1 MKVKEKLTYRQHPDS
16 WCPPQLLNLGESLT
30 VAEKQHSVHYEATVV
45 GCALKEGGEIVTT
58 LSGASRGLSR
68 ERERERER
76 ERGRGGEMTRIWMY
90 TNNDQTN

>member
-1 MKVKEKLTYRQHPDS
+1 MKVKEKLTYRQYPDS

-58 LSGASRGLSR
+58 LSGAGRGLSR
-68 ERERERER
+68 ERERERGR
-76 ERGRGGEMTRIWMY
+76 EGGGWCVCMWLCV
-90 TNNDQTN
+90 NNDQTN